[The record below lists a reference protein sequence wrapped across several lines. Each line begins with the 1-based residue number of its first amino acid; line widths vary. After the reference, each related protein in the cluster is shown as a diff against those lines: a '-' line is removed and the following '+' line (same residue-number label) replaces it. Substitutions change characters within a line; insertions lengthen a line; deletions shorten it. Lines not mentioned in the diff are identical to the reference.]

1 MRDRAWAVSKA
12 TELVDEM
19 TLEEMIDQ
27 LTYSAPAIPRLDV
40 PSYNYWNEALHGVAR
55 SGTATVFP
63 QAIAM
68 AATFSPE
75 ILEKTASI
83 ISTEARAKYNGY
95 KEEGDIDKYKG
106 INFWSPNLNLFRD
119 PRWGRGQETYGED
132 PFLIGRLGVAFI
144 NGLQGD
150 GKIIK
155 AAACAKHFAVHSGP
169 EDLRHEFDAVV
180 DDKELWETYLPA
192 FEECVTE
199 ANVETV
205 MGAYNRTNGEPCCGS
220 DTLIKEIL
228 RGKWGFKGHFVSD
241 CWAIRDFHEYHKVTK
256 SKEESGTMALKAGC
270 DLNCGCTYKHLMKAY
285 QKKLISREDVRTA
298 AINIFTTRYLLGMFE
313 ECEYDNISYEK
324 LACKEHIDYSL
335 EVAEKSVVLLKNDN
349 ILPLTKKVLEENN
362 IKTIGII
369 GPNADSKKA
378 LQGNYY
384 GTAPGYITVLDGV
397 NNISE
402 EYNFRVMYAV
412 GSEIVINKSEPLSER
427 DNDRLSE
434 AIQVAKHSDVVILCL
449 GLNEEYEGEEGDE
462 GNSYASG
469 DKKNLHLPNVQRRLL
484 EEVCKANKNVI
495 VVNMTGSAMYLDYAD
510 NNARAVM
517 QGWYLGAEGG
527 RAISNIIFGKVSPS
541 GKLPVTFYS
550 ENNTMPEFTDY
561 SMKNRTYRY
570 MKEKPLYEFGYG
582 LTYGDIAIEKSDIL
596 SEDES
601 NIQISVEVSNKGLY
615 DTDDVI
621 QIYAK
626 VEDSINA
633 IPNYSLCGVK
643 RIYLEVGSKHTCI
656 VNVSKKYIQ
665 VVDNEGNRN
674 FEGKV
679 TLYVGNE
686 GPKEDKIN
694 ETFRYIK
701 LYDN

>member
-1 MRDRAWAVSKA
+1 MRDREWAINKA
-12 TELVDEM
+12 TELVDKM

-27 LTYSAPAIPRLDV
+27 LTYSAPAITRLDV

-95 KEEGDIDKYKG
+95 KEEGDTDKYKG

-150 GKIIK
+150 GRIIK

-169 EDLRHEFDAVV
+169 EDLRHEFNAIVN
-180 DDKELWETYLPA
+180 DKELWETYLPA

-220 DTLIKEIL
+220 DTLIKDIL

-256 SKEESGTMALKAGC
+256 SKEESGAMALKAGC

-313 ECEYDNISYEK
+313 ECEYDNIPYEK
-324 LACKEHIDYSL
+324 LACKEHIEYSL

-349 ILPLTKKVLEENN
+349 ILPLTKDMLEENS
-362 IKTIGII
+362 IKTIGVI

-384 GTAPGYITVLDGV
+384 GTAPGYTTVLDGV
-397 NNISE
+397 NSISE
-402 EYNFRVMYAV
+402 EYGYRVMYAV

-427 DNDRLSE
+427 DNDRLTE

-469 DKKNLHLPNVQRRLL
+469 DKKNLHLPNVQRKLL

-510 NNARAVM
+510 TNARAVM

-541 GKLPVTFYS
+541 GKLPITFYS

-570 MKEKPLYEFGYG
+570 MEEKPLYEFGYG
-582 LTYGDIAIEKSDIL
+582 LTYGDIVIEKSDIL

-601 NIQISVEVSNKGLY
+601 NIQIKVEASNRGLFS
-615 DTDDVI
+615 TDDVI
-621 QIYAK
+621 EVYAK

-633 IPNYSLCGVK
+633 VPNYSLCGVK
-643 RIYLEVGSKHTCI
+643 RIHLEVSNKHTYI

-679 TLYVGNE
+679 TLYVGNSM
-686 GPKEDKIN
+686 PKSDKDIDSN
-694 ETFRYIK
+694 IIK
-701 LYDN
+701 L